1 MNSESSQL
9 AMLPV
14 TPARSYEK
22 GLASGA
28 IHTDSYQENAVQM
41 LEQLYQQLVNPVT
54 RNGFF
59 SRWRRKATS
68 HPGGIYLYGGVG
80 RGKTY
85 LMDQFYQSL
94 PFSRKRRVHF
104 HRFMRNVHNRLDR
117 LPHTPDPLPVLAS
130 AMAREYKVLCVDEF
144 NVQDIADAMLMSGLL
159 RALVDEGITL
169 LFTSNLKP
177 DELYKGGLQREQFMP
192 AIRLVEQHLLLCNL
206 GTGKDYRRGKL
217 VELKHYHVMDKKSGE
232 AYIKQHLS
240 DFDQSGIQHNSHI
253 NISHRQIPVRA
264 FGHDVVWFDF
274 MVLCAS
280 ARSSSDY
287 LELACEYHMML
298 LSSVIPLNDEIS
310 DIAKR
315 FIHLVDALYDH
326 RVKLLLTAEV
336 SIQNLYKGKR
346 LADEFKR
353 TESRLYEMGGT
364 AYYEQ
369 AHKLQF

>member
-1 MNSESSQL
+1 MNSEPSKL
-9 AMLPV
+9 AILPV
-14 TPARSYEK
+14 TPARSYQM
-22 GLASGA
+22 GLASGN

-41 LEQLYQQLVNPVT
+41 LEQLYQQLVNPIDQK
-54 RNGFF
+54 GLF
-59 SRWRRKATS
+59 SRWRGKPASR
-68 HPGGIYLYGGVG
+68 HGGIYLYGGVG

-104 HRFMRNVHNRLDR
+104 HRFMRNVHNRLDK
-117 LPHTPDPLPVLAS
+117 LPHAPDPLPILAS

-177 DELYKGGLQREQFMP
+177 DDLYRGGLQREQFMP
-192 AIRLVEQHLLLCNL
+192 AIRLVEQHLRLCNL

-217 VELKHYHVMDKKSGE
+217 VELKHYHVLDKKSGE
-232 AYIKQHLS
+232 AYIEKHLS
-240 DFDQSGIQHNSHI
+240 DFDQAGLLHNSQIEI
-253 NISHRQIPVRA
+253 NHRQIPVKA
-264 FGHDVVWFDF
+264 VGQDVVWFDF

-287 LELACEYHMML
+287 LELACEYHML
-298 LSSVIPLNDEIS
+298 VLSSVIPLTDETS

-315 FIHLVDALYDH
+315 FIHLIDALYDH

-336 SIQNLYKGKR
+336 DIQDLYKGKR
-346 LADEFKR
+346 LTDEFKR
-353 TESRLYEMGGT
+353 TESRLYEMGST
-364 AYYEQ
+364 TYYEQ
-369 AHKLQF
+369 AHKI